1 MPTKILAMGLMIG
14 VGSGIKEKD
23 VPGGSLTVLA
33 APPKLGVGTEL
44 SNEGFDKDVISLL
57 DTRCAGIRQS
67 QANKAKGHSDKK

>member
-33 APPKLGVGTEL
+33 APPKLGVGTKL
-44 SNEGFDKDVISLL
+44 SNRGFDKDIISLL
-57 DTRCAGIRQS
+57 STRGAGIGESQS
-67 QANKAKGHSDKK
+67 SKAKDHSDKK